1 MKKPG
6 LALALLPVAILVGII
21 ILCSSLFDGDLTSG
35 PAQTALVFAAVIG
48 SLIAIFYLK
57 VPWENIENAMTK
69 NLKSAGGAIFILL
82 MIGALTAS
90 WVQSGVVPSLVYYG
104 LKLVH
109 PSVFLIVI
117 FVFTTLVSL
126 MIGSSWTTIG
136 TIGVAMM
143 SAGSILGLHPGWLAG
158 VIISGAYFGDK
169 ISPLSDTTNLAASI
183 AGVKL
188 YDHVK
193 YMLITNIPAVLI
205 CGVVFA
211 IVGAGAASAAN
222 LDIEGQM
229 ADLTSTYNISPW
241 LLLVPVFTIFLMIKK
256 LSPILTL
263 LLSAVFASVLAC
275 IVQPQIISQISPF
288 EVNTWQTFIYAP
300 IELMSSHVDIAAPNA
315 MLQKLASTNG
325 IAGMMDT
332 IWLILSVTIFG
343 GMLEAG
349 GFIQTITT
357 KLEKLIKNTASL
369 VATTIATSVFCNIAL
384 SDQYMSIILP
394 GNMLKK
400 LYEEKGYEGR
410 LLSRSIEDSATVTSV
425 LIPWNTCGAMQAGVL
440 GVPTLVYAPY
450 CLFNYISPLISIFVA
465 AIGYKIYRREKNKK
479 NIN

>member
-6 LALALLPVAILVGII
+6 LALSLLPVALLVGII
-21 ILCSSLFDGDLTSG
+21 IISANLFGGDLTSG
-35 PAQTALVFAAVIG
+35 PAQTALVFAAAIG
-48 SLIAIFYLK
+48 SLIAMFALK
-57 VPWENIENAMTK
+57 VPWEKIEEAMVT
-69 NLKSAGGAIFILL
+69 NLKNAGSAIFILL

-104 LKLVH
+104 LQLVH

-117 FVFTTLVSL
+117 FVFTALISL
-126 MIGSSWTTIG
+126 LIGSSWTTIG

-158 VIISGAYFGDK
+158 AIISGSYFGDK

-183 AGVKL
+183 SGVKL

-193 YMLITNIPAVLI
+193 YMLVTNIPAVI
-205 CGVVFA
+205 VTGVIFA
-211 IVGAGAASAAN
+211 IVGASAAKGVA
-222 LDIEGQM
+222 LDVHSQM
-229 ADLTSTYNISPW
+229 ADISSTYNVSPW
-241 LLLVPVFTIFLMIKK
+241 LLLIPAFTIFLMVKK

-263 LLSAVFASVLAC
+263 LLSALFASIIAC
-275 IVQPQIISQISPF
+275 IAQPQIISQISPY
-288 EVNTWQTFIYAP
+288 EPYSWQTFLHAP
-300 IELMSSHVDIAAPNA
+300 IKLMSSHVDISTPNE
-315 MLQKLASTNG
+315 MLTSLASTNG
-325 IAGMMDT
+325 IAGMLNT
-332 IWLILSVTIFG
+332 IWLIISVTIFG

-349 GFIQTITT
+349 GFIQTITE
-357 KLEKLIKNTASL
+357 KLEKLMRNTVSL
-369 VATTIATSVFCNIAL
+369 VTTTMATCLFCNVAL
-384 SDQYMSIILP
+384 SEQYMAIIVP

-400 LYEEKGYEGR
+400 LYADKGYEGR

-450 CLFNYISPLISIFVA
+450 CLFNYISPLFSIFVA
-465 AIGYKIYRREKNKK
+465 AIGYKIFRWGKR
-479 NIN
+479 IR